1 MHIEFAL
8 NPLCERPDIMRTER
22 MHIHFTSISGG
33 GLNAHSGEFIRAIL
47 ALDGHGLESLWI
59 RLERLVCG
67 LAFSVIKGSKHSFQ
81 NLKMTGHSYSYSIK
95 KK

>member
-1 MHIEFAL
+1 
-8 NPLCERPDIMRTER
+8 MRTER
-22 MHIHFTSISGG
+22 MHIHFTLISGG

-81 NLKMTGHSYSYSIK
+81 NLKMTGHIHCK
-95 KK
+95 KEVLRLSPTKCPSAKP